1 MQPMSLGVVSF
12 DMLESFWVSLQV
24 LIVKSLSEKLR
35 NVPLIP
41 RARKLHVFALKT
53 MYFSQNHYDI
63 ITKSC
68 LSLLKTMLAF
78 LREKY
83 IYIAMLSA

>member
-1 MQPMSLGVVSF
+1 
-12 DMLESFWVSLQV
+12 MLESLGVSLQV

-35 NVPLIP
+35 HVPLIP

-53 MYFSQNHYDI
+53 MYSSQNHYD

-68 LSLLKTMLAF
+68 LSLLITLLAF
-78 LREKY
+78 LPEKY
-83 IYIAMLSA
+83 IAMSSA